1 MKTVI
6 LIACGKKKRREAS
19 KAKDLYQGSYFKKTL
34 EYAYILSKKY
44 KADIY
49 ILSAKHGLLELD
61 TIINP
66 YNFTLN
72 NVDEKYKKNWS
83 YGVIKKLN
91 KKIKKTDRVIFLA
104 GKNYNKYLKM
114 YYKNNSEPLEGL
126 TMGKKLKRL
135 NELIKEEKDGNDNF
149 IKKE

>member
-6 LIACGKKKRREAS
+6 LIACGKEKRKEAS
-19 KAKDLYQGSYFKKTL
+19 KAKNLYKGSYFKKTL

-49 ILSAKHGLLELD
+49 ILSAKYGLLD
-61 TIINP
+61 IDKIIYP

-72 NVDEKYKKNWS
+72 DVNERYKKNWS
-83 YGVIKKLN
+83 YRVIKKLN

-114 YYKNNSEPLEGL
+114 YYKNNLEPLEGL
-126 TMGKKLKRL
+126 RIGEKMKRL
-135 NELIKEEKDGNDNF
+135 NELIEEEKDGK
-149 IKKE
+149 IY

>member
-1 MKTVI
+1 MKTIV
-6 LIACGKKKRREAS
+6 LIACGKKKRKEVS
-19 KAKDLYQGSYFKKTL
+19 KAKDLYQGSYFKKIL

-49 ILSAKHGLLELD
+49 ILSAKYGLLELD
-61 TIINP
+61 TFINP

-72 NVDEKYKKNWS
+72 NVNERYKKNWS
-83 YGVIKKLN
+83 YRVIKELN

-104 GKNYNKYLKM
+104 GKSYNKYLKM

-126 TMGKKLKRL
+126 RIGEKMKRI
-135 NELIKEEKDGNDNF
+135 NEVIEEEKYGE
-149 IKKE
+149 IY

>member
-1 MKTVI
+1 MKTIV
-6 LIACGKKKRREAS
+6 LIACGKEKRKEAS

-34 EYAYILSKKY
+34 KYAYILSKKY

-72 NVDEKYKKNWS
+72 DVDERYKKNWS
-83 YGVIKKLN
+83 YRVIKELN

-104 GKNYNKYLKM
+104 GRSYNKYLKM
-114 YYKNNSEPLEGL
+114 YYKNNLEPLEGL
-126 TMGKKLKRL
+126 RIGEKMKRL
-135 NELIKEEKDGNDNF
+135 NELIKEEKDGK
-149 IKKE
+149 IY

>member
-1 MKTVI
+1 MKTIV
-6 LIACGKKKRREAS
+6 LIGCGKRKRKEAS
-19 KAKDLYQGSYFKKTL
+19 KAKDLYQGSYFKKNL

-49 ILSAKHGLLELD
+49 ILSAKYGLLD
-61 TIINP
+61 INKIINP
-66 YNFTLN
+66 YDFTLN
-72 NVDEKYKKNWS
+72 NVNERYKKNWS
-83 YGVIKKLN
+83 YRVIKELD

-126 TMGKKLKRL
+126 GMGKKMKKL
-135 NELIKEEKDGNDNF
+135 NELIKEEKDGGIF
-149 IKKE
+149 

>member
-6 LIACGKKKRREAS
+6 LIACGKDKKKEAS

-34 EYAYILSKKY
+34 EYAYILSKQY

-49 ILSAKHGLLELD
+49 ILSAKYGLLELN

-72 NVDEKYKKNWS
+72 DVDKMYKKKWA
-83 YGVIKKLN
+83 YGVIKELN
-91 KKIKKTDRVIFLA
+91 KRIKKNDRVIFLA

-114 YYKNNSEPLEGL
+114 YYKNNLDPLEGL
-126 TMGKKLKRL
+126 RIGEKMKRL
-135 NELIKEEKDGNDNF
+135 NELIEEEKDGE
-149 IKKE
+149 IY

>member
-1 MKTVI
+1 MKTII
-6 LIACGKKKRREAS
+6 LIACGKEKRREAS
-19 KAKDLYQGSYFKKTL
+19 KAKDLYQGTYFQKTL

-49 ILSAKHGLLELD
+49 ILSAKYGLLELD

-72 NVDEKYKKNWS
+72 DINERYKKNWS
-83 YGVIKKLN
+83 YRVIKELN
-91 KKIKKTDRVIFLA
+91 KRIKKTDRVIFLA

-114 YYKNNSEPLEGL
+114 YYKNNLDPLEGL
-126 TMGKKLKRL
+126 RIGEKMKRL
-135 NELIKEEKDGNDNF
+135 NELIEEEKDGK
-149 IKKE
+149 IY